1 MEAGFLP
8 NADRP
13 SLGLAARMN
22 RGSNL
27 LFTRRMGDK
36 LKRTRSGLLIAVSAL
51 ALSGCVSATGDM
63 RSDDDGS
70 ATDAAALQGSK
81 PNGGEQALSGYRDPM
96 VAAAPPGGEDTPAA
110 TQQTGDGEET
120 PANLGDVIMQPAQV
134 NANQTSIYA
143 SATAGAA
150 QLPGAIAATPSAS
163 PAIGNLYGAN
173 PTTSASEEMP
183 TGSIP
188 SSLSDEEA
196 SLVPDRVPLPTS
208 VRSALAAEPGQS
220 AAEQAIAQ
228 AQSAAAPG
236 AIPQG
241 QPAGN
246 DTGKPVTLAALF
258 ASKRKSPVAAEN
270 AKTTSQKPRM
280 LNRETAGSYQTAS
293 LGQPALPGVAT
304 TVTAAANDHS
314 EVEEDGPDDGGAD
327 NGVTEVASLAGLA
340 RLSPNGLW
348 LQTEK
353 VNTGCFKPQLLAT
366 LKSIE
371 QHYGKPVIVTSGVR
385 PIKGNRA
392 KQSLHTRCEA
402 ADIQIAG
409 VSRWE
414 LAEYLRSMPGRGGV
428 GTYCHTE
435 SVHIDIGPERDWN
448 WRCRGRRK

>member
-1 MEAGFLP
+1 M
-8 NADRP
+8 
-13 SLGLAARMN
+13 
-22 RGSNL
+22 
-27 LFTRRMGDK
+27 
-36 LKRTRSGLLIAVSAL
+36 LIAVSAL

-63 RSDDDGS
+63 RSDDDGT
-70 ATDAAALQGSK
+70 AVDAAVLQGAK
-81 PNGGEQALSGYRDPM
+81 PDGGEEAASGYRDPM
-96 VAAAPPGGEDTPAA
+96 VAAAASGGEDTPAA
-110 TQQTGDGEET
+110 TQKTGDDGET

-143 SATAGAA
+143 SSNAGAA
-150 QLPGAIAATPSAS
+150 QSGTIAGAPSAS

-173 PTTSASEEMP
+173 PTSSAGEAFPM
-183 TGSIP
+183 GSMP
-188 SSLSDEEA
+188 SSLSDDEA

-208 VRSALAAEPGQS
+208 VRSALAAEPRQS
-220 AAEQAIAQ
+220 AAEQAFAQ
-228 AQSAAAPG
+228 AQPAAALG

-246 DTGKPVTLAALF
+246 DTGKPLTLAALF
-258 ASKRKSPVAAEN
+258 AAKRKSPAAVEN
-270 AKTTSQKPRM
+270 GRTANQKPPV

-293 LGQPALPGVAT
+293 LGQPALPGVAAA
-304 TVTAAANDHS
+304 VTAAPNDHS
-314 EVEEDGPDDGGAD
+314 EVEEDGSDDGGAD
-327 NGVTEVASLAGLA
+327 NGITEVASLAGLA

-448 WRCRGRRK
+448 WRCRGKRK

>member
-1 MEAGFLP
+1 
-8 NADRP
+8 
-13 SLGLAARMN
+13 
-22 RGSNL
+22 
-27 LFTRRMGDK
+27 MGDK
-36 LKRTRSGLLIAVSAL
+36 RNVMQSGLLIAVSAL

-70 ATDAAALQGSK
+70 APDAAVLQTAR
-81 PNGGEQALSGYRDPM
+81 PGGDEQTVSDYRDPM
-96 VAAAPPGGEDTPAA
+96 VTAGRSDGEGTPAG
-110 TQQTGDGEET
+110 TQKTAGDGDT

-134 NANQTSIYA
+134 KANQTSIYA
-143 SATAGAA
+143 SAAA
-150 QLPGAIAATPSAS
+150 QPSGAIAGTPSAS
-163 PAIGNLYGAN
+163 PTIGNLYGTN
-173 PTTSASEEMP
+173 PTTSAGEDTP
-183 TGSIP
+183 TGSVP
-188 SSLSDEEA
+188 PSLSDEEA

-220 AAEQAIAQ
+220 AAAQAIAQ
-228 AQSAAAPG
+228 AQPGVAPG

-241 QPAGN
+241 QPADN
-246 DTGKPVTLAALF
+246 DTGKPLTLAALF
-258 ASKRKSPVAAEN
+258 ASKRKSPAAVEN
-270 AKTTSQKPRM
+270 DKTTSQKPRM
-280 LNRETAGSYQTAS
+280 LSRETAGSYQTAS
-293 LGQPALPGVAT
+293 LGQPSLPGVAT
-304 TVTAAANDHS
+304 AVTAAPNDHS
-314 EVEEDGPDDGGAD
+314 EVEEDGPDDAGAD

-448 WRCRGRRK
+448 WRCRGKRK